1 MNNEAQ
7 ASLSM
12 ERIYIKD
19 LSYEAPKTPKVFLDL
34 KAPAINIQIDI
45 HHQPIADSEGYFEVV
60 LALTVD
66 AKNENNDA
74 VFLIELK
81 HAGVFVLNGIPEK
94 EVEQVLEI
102 ACPNILLPFAREAVN
117 DFVAKGGFPQLLI
130 NPINFEALYQQR
142 HGQGQAAAAQ
152 GTGTTSV
159 KH

>member
-1 MNNEAQ
+1 MNDEAQ

-19 LSYEAPKTPKVFLDL
+19 LSYEAPKTPQVFLEN

-45 HHQPIADSEGYFEVV
+45 NHQPIADSEGYFEVI
-60 LALTVD
+60 LSLTVD
-66 AKNENNDA
+66 AKNEKKDTI
-74 VFLIELK
+74 FLIELK
-81 HAGVFVLNGIPEK
+81 HAGIFVLNGIPEK

-142 HGQGQAAAAQ
+142 HGQTAEAQ
-152 GTGTTSV
+152 GTGTTAV